1 MESADGEVSLHL
13 PVVGISGLDVER
25 VAFIV
30 SWLQLFLEVS
40 AVLVL
45 CQDRKPHA
53 LFLVLFQYCLVG
65 IILHRHFNL
74 NVFAH
79 SKHQEWQLDR
89 FLIIGRQCEIIL
101 SKKYFCTFNEEVHVV
116 GKGYAFSSHT
126 EVYYGLSW
134 NIVDGRSLHVGGNIF
149 TTGCGRTN
157 LQVVI
162 TSNLDHPRELS
173 VCVRL
178 PVGGVAYDACIDLL
192 RWVTGSEGVAEVLL
206 DAHLVCAALFVV
218 FLLFLLVFLRLFV

>member
-1 MESADGEVSLHL
+1 MESTDGEVCLHL

-30 SWLQLFLEVS
+30 SWLQLFLKVS

-45 CQDRKPHA
+45 CQDRIPHA
-53 LFLVLFQYCLVG
+53 FILVLFQYSLIG

-74 NVFAH
+74 NVFTH

-89 FLIIGRQCEIIL
+89 FLIFGGQCEIIL
-101 SKKYFCTFNEEVHVV
+101 SEKYFCTFNEEVHVV
-116 GKGYAFSSHT
+116 GKGCAFSGHS
-126 EVYYGLSW
+126 EVYYGLSR
-134 NIVDGRSLHVGGNIF
+134 NIVDGRSLHIGGNIF
-149 TTGCGRTN
+149 TNGCSRTN

-162 TSNLDHPRELS
+162 TCNLDHPRELS

-206 DAHLVCAALFVV
+206 DAHLVSAALLVV
-218 FLLFLLVFLRLFV
+218 FLIFLLVFLRLFA